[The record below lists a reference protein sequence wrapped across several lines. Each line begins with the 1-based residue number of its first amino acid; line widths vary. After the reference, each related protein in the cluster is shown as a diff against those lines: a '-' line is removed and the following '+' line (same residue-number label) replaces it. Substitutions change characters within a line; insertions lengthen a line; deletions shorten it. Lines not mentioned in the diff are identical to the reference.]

1 LVAEKVGA
9 RRFASGRFIGKEF
22 MKGRGLLFAAIVLAA
37 LTGTLYWSNHRK
49 PAASSAASAAEASP
63 KILDVKPA
71 EVASITIS
79 KPGAADLTLAK
90 NDSGKWQITSPKP
103 LKADQ
108 DAVSSLLSTLS
119 PLDSDRVVE
128 DKAADLSPY
137 GLAKPAV
144 EISLTEKNKK
154 SEELLLGDDTP
165 ASSGAYAAVK
175 GDPRVFVIASY
186 HKSGLEKSVNDLRDK
201 RLLTFDSEKL
211 SRVELT
217 AKKQTIEVGR
227 NKDQWQIL
235 KPKPLRA
242 DQPAVE
248 DLVRSLGDAKMELGA
263 ADDEKKDMSAFN
275 TGTPVGTAK
284 VTDVAGMQELQVRK
298 NKDDYYAK
306 SSAVA
311 GVYKVLSSVGTSVD
325 KSLEDFRNKKVF
337 DFGFADPEKIE
348 IRDGA
353 KSTFL
358 TRNGSDWWSN
368 GVKMDEGNVSTLVA
382 DIRALT
388 ATKFPDSG
396 FTTPSIEITVTSD
409 TGKRVEKVQ
418 IAKNGD
424 NYVAKREN
432 EPALYELSAT
442 AIKDLQ
448 DARAGLKPAA
458 PPPAPAP
465 KKK

>member
-1 LVAEKVGA
+1 
-9 RRFASGRFIGKEF
+9 
-22 MKGRGLLFAAIVLAA
+22 M
-37 LTGTLYWSNHRK
+37 
-49 PAASSAASAAEASP
+49 
-63 KILDVKPA
+63 
-71 EVASITIS
+71 
-79 KPGAADLTLAK
+79 
-90 NDSGKWQITSPKP
+90 
-103 LKADQ
+103 
-108 DAVSSLLSTLS
+108 
-119 PLDSDRVVE
+119 
-128 DKAADLSPY
+128 
-137 GLAKPAV
+137 
-144 EISLTEKNKK
+144 
-154 SEELLLGDDTP
+154 
-165 ASSGAYAAVK
+165 
-175 GDPRVFVIASY
+175 
-186 HKSGLEKSVNDLRDK
+186 
-201 RLLTFDSEKL
+201 
-211 SRVELT
+211 
-217 AKKQTIEVGR
+217 
-227 NKDQWQIL
+227 
-235 KPKPLRA
+235 
-242 DQPAVE
+242 
-248 DLVRSLGDAKMELGA
+248 
-263 ADDEKKDMSAFN
+263 
-275 TGTPVGTAK
+275 
-284 VTDVAGMQELQVRK
+284 
-298 NKDDYYAK
+298 
-306 SSAVA
+306 
-311 GVYKVLSSVGTSVD
+311 GTSVD